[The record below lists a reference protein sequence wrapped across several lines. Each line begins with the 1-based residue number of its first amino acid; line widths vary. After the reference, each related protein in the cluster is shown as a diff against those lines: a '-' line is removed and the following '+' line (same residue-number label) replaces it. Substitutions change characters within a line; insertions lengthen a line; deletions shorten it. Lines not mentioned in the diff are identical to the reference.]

1 MYGPSIVYYYAL
13 GYKEISFSLL
23 REKKKK
29 KKTKKGLLTRLTF
42 DN

>member
-29 KKTKKGLLTRLTF
+29 KKDEEGALNAINF
-42 DN
+42 